1 MDTDDKATPADVTR
15 ADIDALLTELREF
28 GQAVTVG
35 WLSADRYA
43 RAAAALA
50 AERDRADRA
59 EAALDETNA
68 LIEGVVQALEEE
80 PEACDAGSIIAALNI
95 RLRFDAIR
103 KSEATA

>member
-1 MDTDDKATPADVTR
+1 MIVLAEEAGAYELMETSLFPDLRAILAEATTA
-15 ADIDALLTELREF
+15 F
-28 GQAVTVG
+28 
-35 WLSADRYA
+35 
-43 RAAAALA
+43 A

-103 KSEATA
+103 ESEATA